1 MRTVCVFPLNLF
13 RWLRRPGVGL
23 LLAVQLAMIG
33 ARPARDYAWLGRRA
47 IAGGAGNTSA
57 IFSRVADIQFGPTV
71 LTANTTVDLTAGTTY
86 LIFTA
91 DATNGGRVEKL
102 VFMPLGTNTA
112 TVLRIWLNNGG
123 STGTRANN
131 NQIRDV
137 TMPATTVSQVAAIGA
152 IEIPL
157 NIALPPAYAIYI
169 TTGTTVAA
177 GFDVTGIGGK
187 Y

>member
-1 MRTVCVFPLNLF
+1 M
-13 RWLRRPGVGL
+13 
-23 LLAVQLAMIG
+23 AA
-33 ARPARDYAWLGRRA
+33 
-47 IAGGAGNTSA
+47 NTA
-57 IFSRVADIQFGPTV
+57 QIYSRLADIQFGPTV
-71 LTANTTVDLTAGTTY
+71 LTANTTVDLTAGTIY

-102 VFMPLGTNTA
+102 IIMPLGTNVA

-123 STGTRANN
+123 VTGTRANN

-137 TMPATTVSQVAAIGA
+137 TCPATTVSQVAAIGA
-152 IEIPL
+152 LEVPL
-157 NIALPPAYAIYI
+157 NIALPLGYTIYV

-177 GFDVTGIGGK
+177 GFDVTAVGGK